1 MGRHVQLLTKGS
13 GNGEGRPRA
22 KQKRNQTKKEP
33 FRKAESDPHCSH
45 TLAQREMS
53 VGVPER
59 PGLQTDVGMCY
70 LKKLLIWGCSEH
82 VLEIR

>member
-1 MGRHVQLLTKGS
+1 MGKEDPGLS
-13 GNGEGRPRA
+13 
-22 KQKRNQTKKEP
+22 RNQTKKEP

-45 TLAQREMS
+45 TLAQS

-70 LKKLLIWGCSEH
+70 LKKLLIWGYSER

>member
-22 KQKRNQTKKEP
+22 KQKPDKKEP

-45 TLAQREMS
+45 TLAQS

-70 LKKLLIWGCSEH
+70 LKKLLIWGYSEH